1 MDTKK
6 YAQLTQLHYLI
17 DKYPDQERAEKK
29 INKKLIKRGFNDYKV
44 ETVNRGVLHYKN
56 TKDNSNVI
64 SIKGTDKY
72 NPRDLISDVKLGL
85 GIQSSDKQFKE
96 RRKQVKEIY
105 RNHSGDKYITGHSL
119 GSSIATD
126 MLSKSKSLLDNTK
139 KAMLY
144 NTGYTSA
151 FHNSIKPDKET
162 KKQMRDKIIHNHTK
176 GDIISTTLTD
186 KRHGTLKTIKVNSS
200 NPLELHSLKPYTNE
214 SETEIMGGE

>member
-29 INKKLIKRGFNDYKV
+29 INKKLIKRGLNDYKV

-85 GIQSSDKQFKE
+85 GIQLSNKQFKE
-96 RRKQVKEIY
+96 RRKQVKYIY
-105 RNHSGDKYITGHSL
+105 RNHTGDNRLLGHFL
-119 GSSIATD
+119 GGSIITD
-126 MLSKSKSLLDNTK
+126 MMARS
-139 KAMLY
+139 
-144 NTGYTSA
+144 
-151 FHNSIKPDKET
+151 
-162 KKQMRDKIIHNHTK
+162 NHC
-176 GDIISTTLTD
+176 
-186 KRHGTLKTIKVNSS
+186 
-200 NPLELHSLKPYTNE
+200 
-214 SETEIMGGE
+214 